1 MALGAIVVEMQE
13 RRGKERE
20 AEHGLDVVPHATSSD
35 AVPPRIAYLADG
47 KVHLKLGDEPPHVV
61 ESPFAES
68 VRTRQASLARRSAWK
83 TEGEGARVRLCTG
96 SRIEQVIALP

>member
-1 MALGAIVVEMQE
+1 MQE

-20 AEHGLDVVPHATSSD
+20 AEHGLDVVPQLQART
-35 AVPPRIAYLADG
+35 VPPRIAYLADG
-47 KVHLKLGDEPPHVV
+47 KVHLKLGDEPPHIV

>member
-1 MALGAIVVEMQE
+1 M
-13 RRGKERE
+13 
-20 AEHGLDVVPHATSSD
+20 
-35 AVPPRIAYLADG
+35 AYLADG

-96 SRIEQVIALP
+96 SRIEQEIALP